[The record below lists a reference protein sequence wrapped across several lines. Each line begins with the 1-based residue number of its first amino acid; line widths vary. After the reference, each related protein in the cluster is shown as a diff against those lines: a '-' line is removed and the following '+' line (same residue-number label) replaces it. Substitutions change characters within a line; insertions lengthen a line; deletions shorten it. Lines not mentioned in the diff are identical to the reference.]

1 MKTLKF
7 IVFIL
12 TVIGALNWGR
22 VGFFRFDLVASIFGE
37 MSTITRLIYIL
48 IGASGVVALITMFR
62 TCLDEM

>member
-12 TVIGALNWGR
+12 TVIGALNWGL

-37 MSTITRLIYIL
+37 MSTITRLIYAL
-48 IGASGVVALITMFR
+48 IGVSGIVALITMFR